1 VGVTESRNVIQLT
14 QSVPHLGR
22 HVVAL
27 CAGDLEQ
34 PALNRRPIVQIV
46 EVSFRGRA
54 GRDDVDQ
61 LGGMNL
67 SQKLQPAR

>member
-1 VGVTESRNVIQLT
+1 MVASL
-14 QSVPHLGR
+14 VPHLAGN
-22 HVVAL
+22 VIAFCL
-27 CAGDLEQ
+27 GDLEQ
-34 PALNRRPIVQIV
+34 SAFNRRPVVHIL
-46 EVSFRGRA
+46 EVSLRARA